1 MGGKNVLKA
10 LQKIFIIISIFFLV
24 CVNNLLL
31 LSKSFYFFEIV
42 FCLVYTRPRE
52 PEKFDFLRIM
62 IS

>member
-42 FCLVYTRPRE
+42 
-52 PEKFDFLRIM
+52 LRIM

>member
-1 MGGKNVLKA
+1 MGGKNVLKSTA
-10 LQKIFIIISIFFLV
+10 KNIYNYFYFFLV

-52 PEKFDFLRIM
+52 LEKFDFLRIM